1 MLELDAFATEDRSVD
16 RAIKVLDTF
25 LVLLTQF
32 LLKEFLILVFE
43 VKSGLGQNWVLFNHL
58 VQNVDVEWKS
68 LGRL

>member
-16 RAIKVLDTF
+16 RAIKVFDTF